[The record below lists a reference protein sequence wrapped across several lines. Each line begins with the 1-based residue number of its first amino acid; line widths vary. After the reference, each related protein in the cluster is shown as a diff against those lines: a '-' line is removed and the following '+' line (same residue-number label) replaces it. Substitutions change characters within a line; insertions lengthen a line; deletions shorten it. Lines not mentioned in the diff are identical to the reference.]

1 MESFKLRNL
10 GELIRQFTSQH
21 KMFGRKSGKRMDGE
35 KLFERRKHE
44 RFPAPPNTYVQLND
58 QVSKL
63 GRVLDIS
70 KGGLAFRYISV
81 GEELKQV
88 FQLDLISAQVKP
100 GVNPLPVKVVSEIE
114 MESETPARAV
124 ALCRAGVQFQE
135 LLDEQVDWLESFTQK
150 CGQTVSQ

>member
-1 MESFKLRNL
+1 M
-10 GELIRQFTSQH
+10 G
-21 KMFGRKSGKRMDGE
+21 GE
-35 KLFERRKHE
+35 KLFERRKHK

-81 GEELKQV
+81 GKGLKEV
-88 FQLDLISAQVKP
+88 FQLDLISAQVNP
-100 GVNPLPVKVVSEIE
+100 GLNPLPVKVVSEIE

-124 ALCRAGVQFQE
+124 TLSRASVQFEE
-135 LLDEQVDWLESFTQK
+135 LMDEQVDWLERFIQK
-150 CGQTVSQ
+150 CCQAVGY

>member
-1 MESFKLRNL
+1 M
-10 GELIRQFTSQH
+10 G
-21 KMFGRKSGKRMDGE
+21 GE
-35 KLFERRKHE
+35 KLFERRKHK

-81 GEELKQV
+81 GKELKEV
-88 FQLDLISAQVKP
+88 FQLDLISAQVNS
-100 GVNPLPVKVVSEIE
+100 GLNPLTVKVVSEIE

-124 ALCRAGVQFQE
+124 TLSRASVQFEE
-135 LLDEQVDWLESFTQK
+135 LMDEQVDWLERFIQQ
-150 CGQTVSQ
+150 CRQAVGY